1 MKEKLNFIF
10 LFLGLF
16 SIILA
21 FLDFLIET
29 DIYGGLLAIA
39 WGLLFI
45 ILFFKT
51 VLSGRAFNFYLGIVI
66 AFIVISGILKLLN
79 KLDVI

>member
-1 MKEKLNFIF
+1 MKEKLNYLF

-16 SIILA
+16 SIILSL
-21 FLDFLIET
+21 LDFLIET

-45 ILFFKT
+45 LLFFKRIISIQT
-51 VLSGRAFNFYLGIVI
+51 YNVFLVLVVIFLVASGLF
-66 AFIVISGILKLLN
+66 KLMD
-79 KLDVI
+79 KLDLI

>member
-1 MKEKLNFIF
+1 MKEKLNYLF

-21 FLDFLIET
+21 LLDFLIET

-45 ILFFKT
+45 LLFFKKIISIQT
-51 VLSGRAFNFYLGIVI
+51 YNVFLVLVVIFFVASGLF
-66 AFIVISGILKLLN
+66 KLMD
-79 KLDVI
+79 KLDLI